1 MSNQKVII
9 LTGASRGI
17 GLAIAKYLLKD
28 AHKLVLVARSAE
40 PLENLKK
47 QYAGAVEVF
56 TGDLK
61 DFEVRL

>member
-1 MSNQKVII
+1 MSSPKVVI

-28 AHKLVLVARSAE
+28 GHKLVLVARTAE
-40 PLENLKK
+40 PLEKLKK
-47 QYAGAVEVF
+47 EHAGAVEIF

-61 DFEVRL
+61 DFEVRV